1 MPEEGEIIAGR
12 YRLLSRIGQGSMG
25 VVWQARDEELDRVI
39 AVKLLNADRRAPDSV
54 ARMLREGR
62 LAARLRHPHAIRVFD
77 VVEHVGEPCLVLEY
91 LPSRSLAAL
100 VAERGALPPN
110 VVADVGRQV
119 AAALAAAHAEGIVHR
134 DISTFNVLIAEDG
147 IAKITDFGIA
157 RAVGDSTVTD
167 ARVIVGTPAF
177 LAPEVAAGEPAT
189 FASDV
194 FSLGATLYAALEG
207 TPPFGVDEN
216 PYALLQRVV
225 RAEVTPPRSGGPLG
239 EVLLRILRRDVA
251 ERPTMEEVHRLLS
264 ATAEGLPLPEPRS
277 VPEEVPERVPAEVP
291 EKVPEK
297 VAEKSGTR
305 QLPVRRRS
313 ARRAIALA
321 VGAAVLVGA
330 GVAIGVIARGD
341 RNGNA
346 QAASTTTGTTTT
358 TAPATVCDARYE
370 VTNSWPG
377 GYQAEVTVRNT
388 GSRGLSGWTVTGQL
402 PAGHTIGNLWNGVLT
417 QKATAVTVTNA
428 GFNAVLPAGGT
439 TTFGFVATGPEP
451 ARPAMSCSTTN

>member
-1 MPEEGEIIAGR
+1 VPEEGEIIAGR
-12 YRLLSRIGQGSMG
+12 YRLLSLIGQGSMG

-39 AVKLLNADRRAPDSV
+39 AVKLLNADRRSPDAV

-77 VVEHVGEPCLVLEY
+77 VVEHHGEPCLVLEY

-100 VAERGALPPN
+100 IAERGALPPN
-110 VVADVGRQV
+110 VVADVGRQI

-134 DISTFNVLIAEDG
+134 DISTSNVVIAEDG

-157 RAVGDSTVTD
+157 RAVGEGTVTD

-194 FSLGATLYAALEG
+194 FSLGATLYTALEG

-225 RAEVTPPRSGGPLG
+225 RAEVAPPRSGGQLG
-239 EVLLRILRRDVA
+239 EVLLRILRRDVV
-251 ERPTMEEVHRLLS
+251 ERPTMEEAHRLLS
-264 ATAEGLPLPEPRS
+264 ATAEGLPLPAPH
-277 VPEEVPERVPAEVP
+277 PVP
-291 EKVPEK
+291 EKKVPETVPEK
-297 VAEKSGTR
+297 VAEKSGTLL
-305 QLPVRRRS
+305 LPVRRRR
-313 ARRAIALA
+313 ARRVIALA

-330 GVAIGVIARGD
+330 GVVIGTIGRGD

-346 QAASTTTGTTTT
+346 QAASTTTT
-358 TAPATVCDARYE
+358 TAPKTACDARYE

-388 GSRGLSGWTVTGQL
+388 SSRDLSGWTVTGQL
-402 PAGHTIGNLWNGVLT
+402 PAGHKIGNLWNGVLT

-428 GFNAVLPAGGT
+428 GYNAVLPAGAT
-439 TTFGFVATGPEP
+439 TTFGFVAAGPEP
-451 ARPAMSCSTTN
+451 ARPAMSCSTAN

>member
-1 MPEEGEIIAGR
+1 MPEDGEIIAGR
-12 YRLLSRIGQGSMG
+12 YRLLSPIGRGSMG

-39 AVKLLNADRRAPDSV
+39 AVKLLNADRRAPDAV

-77 VVEHVGEPCLVLEY
+77 VVEHDGEPCLVQEY

-100 VAERGALPPN
+100 IAERGALPPN
-110 VVADVGRQV
+110 VVADVGRQI
-119 AAALAAAHAEGIVHR
+119 AAALAAAHADGIVHR
-134 DISTFNVLIAEDG
+134 DISTSNVLIAEDG

-157 RAVGDSTVTD
+157 RAVGEGTVTD

-225 RAEVTPPRSGGPLG
+225 RAEVTPPRTGGPLG

-251 ERPTMEEVHRLLS
+251 ERPTMEEAHRLLS
-264 ATAEGLPLPEPRS
+264 ATAEGLPLPAPRP
-277 VPEEVPERVPAEVP
+277 VPEEA
-291 EKVPEK
+291 
-297 VAEKSGTR
+297 AEKSGTLL
-305 QLPVRRRS
+305 LPVRRRR
-313 ARRAIALA
+313 ARRAIAMV

-330 GVAIGVIARGD
+330 GVVIGTIVRGD
-341 RNGNA
+341 RGGNA
-346 QAASTTTGTTTT
+346 QAASTTTTTT
-358 TAPATVCDARYE
+358 TAPAAAVCDARYE

-388 GSRGLSGWTVTGQL
+388 GARDLSGWTVTGQL

-439 TTFGFVATGPEP
+439 TTFGFVAAGPEP
-451 ARPAMSCSTTN
+451 ARPAMSCSTAN

>member
-1 MPEEGEIIAGR
+1 VPVEGEIIAGR
-12 YRLLSRIGQGSMG
+12 YRLLSLVGQGSMG

-39 AVKLLNADRRAPDSV
+39 AVKLLNADRRSPDAV

-77 VVEHVGEPCLVLEY
+77 VVEHDGEPCLVLEH

-100 VAERGALPPN
+100 IAERGALPPN
-110 VVADVGRQV
+110 VVADMGRQI

-134 DISTFNVLIAEDG
+134 DISTSNVLIADDG

-157 RAVGDSTVTD
+157 RAVGEGTVTD

-225 RAEVTPPRSGGPLG
+225 RAEVAPPRSGGPLG

-264 ATAEGLPLPEPRS
+264 AAAEGLPLPASRS
-277 VPEEVPERVPAEVP
+277 VPERKA
-291 EKVPEK
+291 
-297 VAEKSGTR
+297 AEKGGTLL
-305 QLPVRRRS
+305 LPLRRRK
-313 ARRAIALA
+313 ARRVIAMA

-330 GVAIGVIARGD
+330 GVVIGTIGQGD

-346 QAASTTTGTTTT
+346 QAAPSTTTT
-358 TAPATVCDARYE
+358 TTTPATVCDARYE

-388 GSRGLSGWTVTGQL
+388 SSRDLSGWTVTGQL

-428 GFNAVLPAGGT
+428 GYNAVLPAGGT
-439 TTFGFVATGPEP
+439 TTFGFVAAGPEP
-451 ARPAMSCSTTN
+451 ARPAMSCSTAN